1 MKEVNIDQTM
11 IDDEVETCPDCG
23 NVYKVE
29 LLKYGDDYNDFG
41 YRHCPFC
48 GLITDEYANIS

>member
-1 MKEVNIDQTM
+1 MAEEIMTQAMTDQ
-11 IDDEVETCPDCG
+11 EVETCSNCG

-29 LLKYGDDYNDFG
+29 LLKHGDDYNDFG

-48 GLITDEYANIS
+48 GLVTDEYATMS